1 MLKFAFMCICQILL
15 LQVVQAQT
23 LPIDK
28 KATRETKN
36 LYLNLQRIADKGIMF
51 GHQDDLAYGIGWKY
65 QPGRSDIKA
74 VVGEYP
80 AVVGWD
86 LGHLELGRSV
96 NLDSVPFEAMRKF
109 AQQVYAQGG
118 LNTFSW
124 HPNNP
129 LDPAKDTWAH
139 HDSTI
144 QHLFAKRKN
153 LKAYKEWLDRL
164 ATFFK
169 SLKGP
174 DGEAIPVVFRPYHEH
189 TGSWFWWGRGHSSV
203 DEYKELWRFTVD
215 YLRKKKVHNV
225 LYAYSTDRFVSKED
239 YLERYP
245 GDEYV
250 DILGFDIYH
259 RPNPADSV
267 DNFVQE
273 ARNMVELLREM
284 GKEKNKVIALSE
296 TGLEQVPI
304 TDWWTKTLLP
314 VVEDAGLAYVLVWRN
329 GRPDHY
335 YAPYPGHGSAADFK
349 AFHQLPHVLFQHKV
363 AAENIYKPAPVT
375 AD

>member
-1 MLKFAFMCICQILL
+1 MLRLLFIYLAVCGLSFAS
-15 LQVVQAQT
+15 VAQT
-23 LPIDK
+23 MPIDP

-36 LYLNLQRIADKGIMF
+36 LYLNLQRLAKKGTMF
-51 GHQDDLAYGIGWKY
+51 GHQDDLAYGMGWKY
-65 QPGRSDIKA
+65 QSGRSDVKE
-74 VVGEYP
+74 VVGDYP

-86 LGHLELGRSV
+86 LGHLELKRPV
-96 NLDSVPFEAMRKF
+96 NLDSVPFDAMKHFVR
-109 AQQVYAQGG
+109 QVYEQGG

-139 HDSTI
+139 QDSTI
-144 QHLFAKRKN
+144 RHVFADPKA
-153 LKAYKEWLDRL
+153 LKEYNKWLDEL
-164 ATFFK
+164 ASFFK

-174 DGEAIPVVFRPYHEH
+174 KKEAIPVVFRPYHEH
-189 TGSWFWWGRGHSSV
+189 TGSWFWWGRGHSTPE
-203 DEYKELWRFTVD
+203 EYKKLWRYTVD

-225 LYAYSTDRFVSKED
+225 LYVYSPDRFASRED

-267 DNFVQE
+267 DNFV
-273 ARNMVELLREM
+273 ADTRRMVQILYEI
-284 GKEKNKVIALSE
+284 GAEKQKVTALSE
-296 TGLEQVPI
+296 TGLEQLSIP
-304 TDWWTKTLLP
+304 DWWTNTLLP
-314 VVEDAGLAYVLVWRN
+314 IVQDMRLSYVLVWRN

-335 YAPYPGHGSAADFK
+335 YAPYPGQGSAEDFVE
-349 AFHQLPHVLFQHKV
+349 FYQRPNILFEKEV
-363 AAENIYKPAPVT
+363 AAENIYQPPAN
-375 AD
+375 